1 MNRAFVYLE
10 TSFVSYLAAR
20 PSRDIIVAAHQAI
33 TREWWAQ
40 RRDAF
45 EMVIS
50 EIVAEEAGR
59 GNPEAVRRRLDI
71 LRNIP
76 FIPVTEE
83 ALAFADKLIQNGAVP
98 QKAAEDA
105 LHIAVCCVNNVDF
118 LLTWNCKHIANA
130 EKREYIRKTAVESG
144 LVAPVIC
151 TPEELFGDEL

>member
-1 MNRAFVYLE
+1 
-10 TSFVSYLAAR
+10 
-20 PSRDIIVAAHQAI
+20 
-33 TREWWAQ
+33 
-40 RRDAF
+40 
-45 EMVIS
+45 MVIS
-50 EIVAEEAGR
+50 EIVVEEAGR
-59 GNPEAVRRRLDI
+59 GNPEAAGRRLEM
-71 LRNIP
+71 LEGIP

-83 ALAFADKLIQNGAVP
+83 VLTFADKLIQSGAVP

-130 EKREYIRKTAVESG
+130 ERRAYISNAAAENG